1 MSNSFTGFSNKDR
14 GATADGAARAPRSA
28 SLWNADK
35 QRLLLELELHQTGLE
50 LQNQELQAAWE
61 KADERNHSLE
71 LVVKELESFSYAVS
85 HDLRAPL
92 RHINGYLSILAQDF
106 AADLPDEARQLLERS
121 RQATREMS
129 RLIDDL
135 LELAKVNR
143 TTIAS
148 DLVNLSVL
156 ARDAV
161 ERLLEGDP
169 GRQVDVVIAEGLLV
183 QGDKALLGQL
193 MWNLLENAWKYTSTT
208 AKPKIEVGRII
219 IDDKI
224 VMYVK
229 DNGVGFDSAYK
240 ENLFT
245 PFQRLHGR
253 EFDGNGIGLA
263 TVHRIVQR
271 HQGKIWAESEK
282 GQGAIFFF
290 TLP

>member
-1 MSNSFTGFSNKDR
+1 MSGSYSGFSKQPR
-14 GATADGAARAPRSA
+14 GATADRGGARSA
-28 SLWNADK
+28 SLSDADK
-35 QRLLLELELHQTGLE
+35 QRLLLELELHQTELE
-50 LQNQELQAAWE
+50 FQNQELQAAWE
-61 KADERNHSLE
+61 KADERSHSLE

-92 RHINGYLSILAQDF
+92 RHINGYLSILAHDF
-106 AADLPDEARQLLERS
+106 AGDLPDEARQLLERS

-143 TTIAS
+143 TTIDC

-156 ARDAV
+156 ARGAV
-161 ERLLEGDP
+161 ERLKEGDP

-193 MWNLLENAWKYTSTT
+193 MWNLLENAWKYSSTT

-240 ENLFT
+240 ESLFV